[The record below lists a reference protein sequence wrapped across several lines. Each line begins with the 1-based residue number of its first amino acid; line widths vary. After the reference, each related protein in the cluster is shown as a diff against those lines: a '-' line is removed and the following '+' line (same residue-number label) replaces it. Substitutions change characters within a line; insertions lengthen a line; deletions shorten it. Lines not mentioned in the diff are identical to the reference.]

1 MIELYDRA
9 ADPTE
14 QRNVADEHPDVVAEL
29 SARMHGH
36 ARRRS
41 AETGVPD
48 PIVTGQITLRR
59 IGRMET
65 AVPADEKLYA
75 EGGRDR

>member
-1 MIELYDRA
+1 
-9 ADPTE
+9 
-14 QRNVADEHPDVVAEL
+14 
-29 SARMHGH
+29 MHGH
-36 ARRRS
+36 ARRRV
-41 AETGVPD
+41 AETGRPD
-48 PIVTGQITLRR
+48 PLETGQITLRQ